1 MSYTKKEILSEV
13 LGVPENIENVSKK
26 IYKFFIGELEKD
38 KDFPIDS
45 DIEYS
50 LELKGSFKIAD
61 FKIKKVGINV
71 LFATTDQITEPV
83 FYGMAFN
90 AGGQLDPKNF
100 QLIPNVTDEIVLT
113 FKFALPEN
121 RDVMFGELLNTIKSD
136 ESEFLSSIT
145 HELQHG
151 YENFKKPIE
160 SSKERARYS
169 GVMGVNFSLPPVRRF
184 LHYLYFISATE
195 NVVRPVEVNS
205 LMKSSKIKRDKFVSF
220 LTDTRIYKTYKE
232 ASEFTLE
239 KFKSDLMD
247 HMDRI
252 NEILTEVGEI
262 DSYTTDEQKVNRLI
276 ELLYINLTNEI
287 IGGYKDILQTDFFE
301 AVFGFSGAKAEA
313 FEKFVNEV
321 LKYKNNPMKFF
332 EYEIYKMH
340 QVSTNMMKKLSK
352 MYALIDNKKSIKNW
366 DIHDKITKRTQ
377 IETHYRY

>member
-1 MSYTKKEILSEV
+1 MSYNKKEILSEV

-45 DIEYS
+45 DIEYP
-50 LELKGSFKIAD
+50 LEIKGPFKIAD
-61 FKIKKVGINV
+61 FKIKKIGINV
-71 LFATTDQITEPV
+71 VFATTDEITEPV
-83 FYGMAFN
+83 LYGMAFN
-90 AGGQLDPKNF
+90 ASGNLDPKIL
-100 QLIPNVTDEIVLT
+100 QLRPTVTDKIVLS
-113 FKFALPEN
+113 FKFAIPEN
-121 RDVMFGELLNTIKSD
+121 RDVVFGELLNTIKSD
-136 ESEFLSSIT
+136 ESEFLSSIS

-262 DSYTTDEQKVNRLI
+262 DSYTTDEQKVDRLI

-287 IGGYKDILQTDFFE
+287 IEGYKGILQTDFFE

-321 LKYKNNPMKFF
+321 LKYRNNPMKFF
-332 EYEIYKMH
+332 EYEIDKMH
-340 QVSTNMMKKLSK
+340 DVATTMMKKLSK

>member
-1 MSYTKKEILSEV
+1 MIYNKKEILSEV

-45 DIEYS
+45 DIEYP
-50 LELKGSFKIAD
+50 LEIKGPFKIAD
-61 FKIKKVGINV
+61 FKIKKIGINV
-71 LFATTDQITEPV
+71 VFATTDEITEPA

-90 AGGQLDPKNF
+90 ASGNLDPKIL
-100 QLIPNVTDEIVLT
+100 QLRPIVTDEIVLS
-113 FKFALPEN
+113 FKFAIPEN
-121 RDVMFGELLNTIKSD
+121 RDVVFGELLNTIKSD
-136 ESEFLSSIT
+136 ESEFLSSIS
-145 HELQHG
+145 HELQHA

-160 SSKERARYS
+160 GSKERARYS
-169 GVMGVNFSLPPVRRF
+169 AIMRVNFSLPPVRRF

-205 LMKSSKIKRDKFVSF
+205 IMKSSKVKRDKFVSF

-232 ASEFTLE
+232 ASEFTME
-239 KFKSDLMD
+239 KFKSDLMG

-252 NEILTEVGEI
+252 NEILTQVGEI
-262 DSYTTDEQKVNRLI
+262 DSYTTDEQKVDRLI
-276 ELLYINLTNEI
+276 ELLYINLTHEI
-287 IGGYKDILQTDFFE
+287 IEGYKSLLQTDLFE
-301 AVFGFSGAKAEA
+301 LAFGFSGAKEQA
-313 FEKFVNEV
+313 FQKFVNEV
-321 LKYKNNPMKFF
+321 LRHRNNPMKFF
-332 EYEIYKMH
+332 EYEIDKMH
-340 QVSTNMMKKLSK
+340 QVSTTMMKKLSK